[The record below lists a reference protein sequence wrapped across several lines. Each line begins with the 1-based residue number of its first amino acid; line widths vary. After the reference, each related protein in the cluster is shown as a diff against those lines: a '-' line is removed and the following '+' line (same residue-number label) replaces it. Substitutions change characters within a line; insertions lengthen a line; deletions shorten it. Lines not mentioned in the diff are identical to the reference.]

1 MFAPHAVP
9 ADRLP
14 KSRQTG
20 APVRQ
25 LMMPVLHAVGLVEQ
39 FALGVHAP
47 QAPLP
52 SHTMFAPQLVPPGLL
67 MPSTHV
73 CAPVAHEVT
82 PFLHA
87 LGLPVHGWP
96 AAQAAQA
103 PLPSHTMPTPQLVP
117 AALFAPSV
125 HVVAEPLQVV
135 LPCLHGL
142 GLLVQLWF
150 ATQAPQKPLPSH
162 ICPPVHVAVAGL
174 FVPSMQVDA
183 PVTQDVTP
191 LRQIDGLVVHAW
203 LAVHD
208 TQVPVPLH
216 TRLVPQVVP
225 AAVLPLS
232 MHLGAPD
239 EQSVTPVLHGAP
251 GLVLQALPDSQ
262 VTHWPLP
269 LHTMLG
275 PHATPEAALSPSMQP
290 DAEPQATTPS
300 LQGLP
305 GFVEQTV
312 PAAQLVHAPALQTLS

>member
-1 MFAPHAVP
+1 
-9 ADRLP
+9 
-14 KSRQTG
+14 
-20 APVRQ
+20 
-25 LMMPVLHAVGLVEQ
+25 
-39 FALGVHAP
+39 
-47 QAPLP
+47 
-52 SHTMFAPQLVPPGLL
+52 
-67 MPSTHV
+67 
-73 CAPVAHEVT
+73 
-82 PFLHA
+82 LHA

-96 AAQAAQA
+96 ALQAEQA

-117 AALFAPSV
+117 AAVFAPSV
-125 HVVAEPLQVV
+125 QVVAVPLQVV

-216 TRLVPQVVP
+216 TRFVPHVVP

-251 GLVLQALPDSQ
+251 GLVLQALPASQ

-275 PHATPEAALSPSMQP
+275 PQAMPEAALSPSMQP

-305 GFVEQTV
+305 GLVEQTV
-312 PAAQLVHAPALQTLS
+312 PAAQLVHAPALQTLSGPHDRPSATVASSRHCGAPVVQAIAPFLQGLPALVEHKAPGAQGMHVPAALHTWPVPHVAPGLFAVEFMQPTGSQTMTPVRH